1 MAKIQRKTNLLA
13 GALMIALIA
22 QPASAFQFGGILGS
36 RSSSSSDSEN
46 NCDTVGES
54 AGRSVLGGILGSA
67 ARSLGIPTFVP
78 MTQFSDTLAT
88 EIACRLDEDEQEKA
102 AEASVEVTRSGEVG
116 STSTWTSDTRRGVR
130 GSSTVTGRT
139 QRAGGSD
146 CLQVTDVV
154 IVDGEETTV
163 PKTMCRVPPQTRYVL
178 AA

>member
-1 MAKIQRKTNLLA
+1 MHKIQRKSSLLV

-22 QPASAFQFGGILGS
+22 QPASAFQFGGILGG
-36 RSSSSSDSEN
+36 RSSSSSDSTD
-46 NCDTVGES
+46 NCNTTGQS
-54 AGRSVLGGILGSA
+54 AGRSILSGVLGGA

-78 MTQFSDTLAT
+78 MAQFSDTLAT
-88 EIACRLDEDEQEKA
+88 EIACRLDEEEQEKA
-102 AEASVEVTRSGEVG
+102 ADATIEATRGGEVG
-116 STSTWTSDTRRGVR
+116 STATWTSETRRGVS

-139 QRAGGSD
+139 QRAGGND